1 MNLPVLAGHL
11 GAEEDVAVGKGSTT
25 RRYTEE
31 FKRDAVA
38 LFRSSGRSVK
48 AVARELGVSDTSL
61 RSWVAESGGGVSGGV
76 TELDRE
82 EARLRKRVR
91 ELEEEIEILKRFT
104 RYWVKDGGR

>member
-1 MNLPVLAGHL
+1 
-11 GAEEDVAVGKGSTT
+11 
-25 RRYTEE
+25 
-31 FKRDAVA
+31 
-38 LFRSSGRSVK
+38 VK

-61 RSWVAESGGGVSGGV
+61 RSWVAESGEGVSGGV
-76 TELDRE
+76 TEVDRE